1 MKLTLTVAL
10 AAVVLLPA
18 SVAWAQP
25 AGDPASIWTLQDENA
40 SIPGLKT
47 RDHFYTN
54 GLRLGWT
61 SPTTAVPG
69 GLADLGHT
77 LWGEGQQRIGFDLSQ
92 QMYTP
97 MDTQAA
103 ITNPRDR
110 PYAGVLTGNFSLLSD
125 TADTRSVL
133 TLALGV
139 VGPWAGAGDMQN
151 GFHGIIG
158 RPTVKD
164 WHAQIPNT
172 PIVEL
177 LHERTWRLPMGRVAG
192 LETDVL
198 PSLAVGLGDL
208 RDYLQSGATIRIG
221 QGLDSDFGAPRL
233 RPGLSGGDAYTPTR
247 AVAWYA
253 FAGVDA
259 QAVGYDLLLQAAPFR
274 SGPHVTPLWDVAE
287 LQAGFAVMAAG
298 MRLTVAY
305 VAQTP
310 EFRGQSGGIHQFVTA
325 ALSIRF

>member
-1 MKLTLTVAL
+1 MKLTVAL
-10 AAVVLLPA
+10 AAILLLPT

-25 AGDPASIWTLQDENA
+25 AGDPASIWTLQEENA

-47 RDHFYTN
+47 RYHFYTN

-61 SPTTAVPG
+61 SPTTAVP
-69 GLADLGHT
+69 AAVANLGHA

-103 ITNPRDR
+103 TTNPRDR
-110 PYAGVLTGNFSLLSD
+110 PYAGVLTGDFSLLSD
-125 TADTRSVL
+125 TTDTRSVL
-133 TLALGV
+133 TLTLGL
-139 VGPWAGAGDMQN
+139 VGPWAGADDMQN
-151 GFHGIIG
+151 GFHDIIG

-208 RDYLQSGATIRIG
+208 RDYLQAGATIRIG

-253 FAGVDA
+253 FAGIDA
-259 QAVGYDLLLQAAPFR
+259 QAVGYDLLLQASPFR

-310 EFRGQSGGIHQFVTA
+310 EFQGQSGGIHQFVTA